1 MIKLEVIMKIAKYN
15 DKLIYVDD
23 SPFDEKETVIDLLNV
38 DSVSEEEITND
49 DLFADTLTDLWGQD
63 E

>member
-1 MIKLEVIMKIAKYN
+1 MKIAKYN